1 VVYRCDL
8 VEDEEAGEEEV
19 ANNVNVPAGVKVRRG
34 TRGIR
39 LR

>member
-1 VVYRCDL
+1 MRKRGKRRWQMRV
-8 VEDEEAGEEEV
+8 
-19 ANNVNVPAGVKVRRG
+19 NVNVPAGVKVRRG